1 MAQLPNTPPALRAE
15 ILARL
20 AVRMGA
26 ARGLRKAVD
35 LSQSDVA
42 RHLGMSQ
49 AAISRY
55 EAGSSRPTGQV
66 GARYLAFLAQLMGG
80 ER

>member
-1 MAQLPNTPPALRAE
+1 MHQLSNTPPALRAE

-26 ARGLRKAVD
+26 ARGLREAAD

-55 EAGSSRPTGQV
+55 EAGSSRPTGPV